1 MSSATIVLKVFS
13 GSNCIATHRVSREI
27 VKIGRLATSHVR
39 LEDDSIARM
48 HAVLEVGDNELR
60 LVDLG
65 SNTGTLVNGVPVERS
80 ASVRAGDRIDV
91 GPYTMLVDVEH
102 AAALAPAAPN
112 AAIATELVRAERPK
126 PPPLVHMPEVEMDGA
141 APVAEVVSTWQGR
154 VHDVQHVGQGPT
166 ARRTDATAW
175 LALGALL
182 VCGGA
187 GIFAHEVT
195 QDWSTYRE
203 DARIA
208 AEAGRPAPTEPGWG
222 LGGLGVDLALMGLAP
237 LTFGITRRRDQVR
250 STYVLGERSDASFP
264 LAASTLAGAS
274 AFTLVRR
281 GDHGIALRYTD
292 AMHGE
297 VIVDG
302 QHFDLR
308 DAKSRAHFDG
318 EAHELPLA
326 VGSHAKVGIGEHLF
340 HVRAVAP
347 GRVLAGRQ
355 EADKPFWIASGGA
368 LAAIGS
374 MILLTQLIPA
384 EANQFS
390 FDDLMTD
397 PAYVGYVQQPDTE
410 TEPPPDEVE
419 GEQQG
424 GTPGKRAEGHEGAM
438 GNPKSKKAK
447 NIYAMKGP
455 KDAMPQIARNFD
467 PDMQARTAGLLGMI
481 QQDQGH
487 FLSSPSGAAFAVG
500 NHDEDVWGNMVGTE
514 IGEAYGVGGMGV
526 VGTGRGGGC
535 DGGDCG
541 IIGLGKVGTIGDFG
555 RNGRGGG
562 YGPGDGGG
570 TKFDDRRTKV
580 PKARIAGPA
589 TIGPGIDKDIIR
601 RVVRSHLMEVRG
613 CYNQGLVKN
622 PNLAGRVSIQF
633 TIGPA
638 GTVGAAVVADS
649 SVDDASV
656 GNCIAKSVRRWKF
669 PKPSV
674 GGSTIVTYPFAL
686 SPG

>member
-39 LEDDSIARM
+39 LDDDSIARM
-48 HAVLEVGDNELR
+48 HAVLEVGDNEVR

-80 ASVRAGDRIDV
+80 AAVRAGDRIDV

-102 AAALAPAAPN
+102 AAALAPAGPA
-112 AAIATELVRAERPK
+112 AAIATELARAERPK
-126 PPPLVHMPEVEMDGA
+126 PPPLQHMPEVEIDSA
-141 APVAEVVSTWQGR
+141 APVAEVVSTWHGH
-154 VHDVQHVGQGPT
+154 VHDVQHVGQ
-166 ARRTDATAW
+166 AQAKRTDASAW
-175 LALGALL
+175 IALGALL

-195 QDWSTYRE
+195 QDWSAYRE
-203 DARIA
+203 QARVA
-208 AEAGRPAPTEPGWG
+208 SEAGRPAPAEPGWG
-222 LGGLGVDLALMGLAP
+222 LGGLGLGLALMGLAP
-237 LTFGITRRRDQVR
+237 LTFGVTRRSDRVR
-250 STYVLGERSDASFP
+250 SNYVLGESTDASFP
-264 LAASTLAGAS
+264 VAASTLAGAS

-281 GDHGIALRYTD
+281 GDHGISLRYTD
-292 AMHGE
+292 AMQGE
-297 VIVDG
+297 VIVEG

-308 DAKSRAHFDG
+308 EAKSRAHFDG
-318 EAHELPLA
+318 GAHELPLA
-326 VGSHAKVGIGEHLF
+326 AGSQAKVGIGEHVF

-347 GRVLAGRQ
+347 GRVLGGRA
-355 EADKPFWIASGGA
+355 EADKPFWIANGGA

-384 EANQFS
+384 AANEFS
-390 FDDLMTD
+390 FDDLMKD
-397 PAYVGYVQQPDTE
+397 PQYVGYVQQPDME
-410 TEPPPDEVE
+410 EEPPPDEVE
-419 GEQQG
+419 GEPEG
-424 GTPGKRAEGHEGAM
+424 GTAGKRAVGHEGAM
-438 GNPKSKKAK
+438 GKPSAK
-447 NIYAMKGP
+447 QTRNMYAMKGP
-455 KDAMPQIARNFD
+455 ADALPQLARNFD

-487 FLSSPSGAAFAVG
+487 FLSSPDGAAFAIG
-500 NHDEDVWGNMVGTE
+500 NDDEDVWGNITGTA
-514 IGEAYGVGGMGV
+514 IGEAYGVAGMGL

-535 DGGDCG
+535 DGTNCG
-541 IIGLGKVGTIGDFG
+541 VIGLDRVGTIGNFG
-555 RNGRGGG
+555 KKGGLGG

-570 TKFDDRRTKV
+570 TAFDKRRTRV
-580 PKARIAGPA
+580 PSARIAGPPVV
-589 TIGPGIDKDIIR
+589 GPGIDKDIIR

-638 GTVGAAVVADS
+638 GVVGAAVVAETS
-649 SVDDASV
+649 LDDAAV

-669 PKPSV
+669 PKPTV